1 MFSFTLQKFQKNI
14 RKIQTFVL
22 SGHIMITR
30 REKPSLIILKPDDYR
45 RLTRKGLAHSERLSL
60 PAEDY
65 ADDFELSKLSAFTS
79 IEPATVTSRD
89 TAIPPLSLYF

>member
-1 MFSFTLQKFQKNI
+1 MPYSLLRFKNFKKNI

-60 PAEDY
+60 SAEDY
-65 ADDFELSKLSAFTS
+65 ADDFELPKLSAGPS
-79 IEPATVTSRD
+79 IRPAE
-89 TAIPPLSLYF
+89 F

>member
-22 SGHIMITR
+22 SGHIMSTQ
-30 REKPSLIILKPDDYR
+30 REKPSLIILQPDDYR
-45 RLTRKGLAHSERLSL
+45 RLTRKGLAHSERLSM

-65 ADDFELSKLSAFTS
+65 VDDFEPPKLGADSS
-79 IEPATVTSRD
+79 IRPAE
-89 TAIPPLSLYF
+89 F